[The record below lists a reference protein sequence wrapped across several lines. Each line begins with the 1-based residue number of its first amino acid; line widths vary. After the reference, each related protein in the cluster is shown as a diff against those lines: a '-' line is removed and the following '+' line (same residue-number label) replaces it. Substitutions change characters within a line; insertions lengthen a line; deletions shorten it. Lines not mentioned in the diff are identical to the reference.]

1 MNQHFTIGKQIGW
14 YQCPYSTP
22 QNEQLVRVGVNDGVV
37 LPSYLSICFS
47 AKIAAECPNVAALIH
62 NSFAFGTSRSVP
74 SPFPSIYILL
84 G

>member
-37 LPSYLSICFS
+37 LPSNLSNCLS
-47 AKIAAECPNVAALIH
+47 AKIAPTCPNVAALVK
-62 NSFAFGTSRSVP
+62 NSLPFIISVW
-74 SPFPSIYILL
+74 IVH
-84 G
+84 